1 MINAQTEESP
11 NEAPAPEVNTQK
23 DNTKK
28 NYSELVIYIKVSVHS
43 KLILQVIVSI
53 ILFHAPIFV

>member
-11 NEAPAPEVNTQK
+11 NEAPAPEVNKQK

-28 NYSELVIYIKVSVHS
+28 
-43 KLILQVIVSI
+43 
-53 ILFHAPIFV
+53 LFWTGDLH